1 MVYRWKQFSDRKT
14 ADGIP
19 SNLPDQNL
27 RGNKPTPRDFGPK
40 RQADNLHQSLRNW
53 TEKLLKV
60 YTDLWYAYA
69 KLHVRGAIWKEGGM
83 CIMENKLVKH
93 DLNILKLLELVQLL
107 K

>member
-1 MVYRWKQFSDRKT
+1 MIYRWKQFSDRKK

-19 SNLPDQNL
+19 SNLPDPNL
-27 RGNKPTPRDFGPK
+27 RSHKPTLRDFGPK
-40 RQADNLHQSLRNW
+40 CQADNLHQSLRNW
-53 TEKLLKV
+53 SQKILKA
-60 YTDLWYAYA
+60 YTDLWYVYA

-83 CIMENKLVKH
+83 CIMENKQVKH